1 MAHDNDAEKAEIE
14 QIGGIPNARGD
25 ATPHAVVLQGTQL
38 IKKSNPATPDTVKI
52 LMALYRVPSKNVDLV
67 ATFNIPLISANGVM
81 SEADSL
87 QATHYFHEFARSLSI
102 VDFGLFA

>member
-87 QATHYFHEFARSLSI
+87 QATQYFDEFARSLSI
-102 VDFGLFA
+102 VDFDLFA

>member
-1 MAHDNDAEKAEIE
+1 LAHDNDAEKAEIE
-14 QIGGIPNARGD
+14 QISGIPNARGD

-52 LMALYRVPSKNVDLV
+52 LMALYRVPTKNVDLV
-67 ATFNIPLISANGVM
+67 ATFNIPLISANEVM

-87 QATHYFHEFARSLSI
+87 QATQYFDEFARSLSI
-102 VDFGLFA
+102 VDFDLFA